1 MTKSVQRVAHGLR
14 AILVCAICLASCVVP
29 AATAPRA
36 VLTPEA
42 LDHYDAQKKTIVLAN
57 GQALAYMDVGS
68 RTAPVLLL
76 IHGYTDST
84 RDWAPLAPLLT
95 PQFRLII
102 VDLRGHGSSGKP
114 ECCYT
119 RFDFAYDIE
128 LLLRKLDVAKA
139 DVAGHS
145 LGSLVAQ
152 TFAEVWPD
160 RLRRLILISS
170 TGTSFGTAAAPVASW
185 NTDLAKLSDP
195 IDPDTAFMRGWWS
208 ESTRINP
215 EFFVSR
221 QRRDAAAIPA
231 RIWRAIMDQSFTDVD
246 LRSMLLRV
254 RAPTLLIWGAHDTL
268 VDTAAKD
275 ALHAGIAGSQMKVF
289 DSLGHDLFWED
300 PAAVGQVM
308 LQFLAARP

>member
-1 MTKSVQRVAHGLR
+1 MMKSVHGIACRWR
-14 AILVCAICLASCVVP
+14 AILTFAACTAICVLP
-29 AATAPRA
+29 AASATRPPM
-36 VLTPEA
+36 TPAA
-42 LDHYDAQKKTIVLAN
+42 LDRYDAQKKTIVLTN
-57 GQALAYMDVGS
+57 GQAMAYMDIG
-68 RTAPVLLL
+68 RHDAPVLLL

-102 VDLRGHGSSGKP
+102 VDLRGHGASAKP

-128 LLLRKLDVAKA
+128 LLLRKLAIPQA
-139 DVAGHS
+139 DIAGHS

-152 TFAEVWPD
+152 TVAEVWPE

-170 TGTSFGTAAAPVASW
+170 TGTAFGTAEAPIENW
-185 NTDLAKLSDP
+185 NLDLAKLTDP
-195 IDPDTAFMRGWWS
+195 IDPDTAFMRGWWH
-208 ESTRINP
+208 ESTSINP

-231 RIWRAIMDQSFTDVD
+231 RIWRAIMDQSLIGVD
-246 LRSMLLRV
+246 LRFMLPRV
-254 RAPTLLIWGAHDTL
+254 RAPTLLIWGARDTL
-268 VDTAAKD
+268 VDAAAKN
-275 ALHAGIAGSQMKVF
+275 ALHTGIAGSELKIF

-300 PAAVGQVM
+300 PQAVADVM
-308 LQFLAARP
+308 IQFLAGKP